1 MDLHDYTLHEVEIMN
16 RNLFVCDDTYFEK
29 DAPLRFLGYIHSH
42 PGELNA
48 TMSRPDQELHELL
61 NKNGVTRCFTGI
73 INPQKK
79 DLCIYWD
86 SLFSPVHVL
95 LFVEESNVLKWM

>member
-1 MDLHDYTLHEVEIMN
+1 M
-16 RNLFVCDDTYFEK
+16 
-29 DAPLRFLGYIHSH
+29 GYIHSH

-48 TMSRPDQELHELL
+48 AMSQPDQKLHELL
-61 NKNGVTRCFTGI
+61 NKNGVTPCFTGI

-86 SLFSPVHVL
+86 SLFSPTHVL
-95 LFVEESNVLKWM
+95 LLAEQNDVEKWM